1 MTEFLNMGGY
11 AVFIWGSYLIAA
23 VLLVVLY
30 ARSVRALNA
39 LQSKEEEEVVVREK
53 STSTIRDKS
62 LA

>member
-23 VLLVVLY
+23 FLLVVLY

-39 LQSKEEEEVVVREK
+39 LQSKEEEVVVVREK

>member
-39 LQSKEEEEVVVREK
+39 LQSKEEEVVVREK

>member
-39 LQSKEEEEVVVREK
+39 LQSKEEVVVREK
-53 STSTIRDKS
+53 ATSTIRDKS

>member
-39 LQSKEEEEVVVREK
+39 LQSKEEVVVREK

>member
-1 MTEFLNMGGY
+1 MTDFLNMGGY
-11 AVFIWGSYLIAA
+11 AVFIWGSYLIAV

-39 LQSKEEEEVVVREK
+39 LQSKEEVVVREK

>member
-39 LQSKEEEEVVVREK
+39 LQSKEEEAVVREK
-53 STSTIRDKS
+53 ATSTIRDKS

>member
-39 LQSKEEEEVVVREK
+39 LQSKEELVVREK

>member
-30 ARSVRALNA
+30 ARSVRALNV
-39 LQSKEEEEVVVREK
+39 LQSNEEVVVREK

>member
-30 ARSVRALNA
+30 ARSVRALNV
-39 LQSKEEEEVVVREK
+39 LQSKEEVVVREK
-53 STSTIRDKS
+53 ATSTIRDKS

>member
-30 ARSVRALNA
+30 AKSVRALNA
-39 LQSKEEEEVVVREK
+39 LQSKEEEVVVREK